1 MTDPTFKINRRI
13 ALQLMASAGV
23 AASSKPLL
31 AKAEKGQTTTTKTP
45 QSTLSSFGA
54 TGTRFNLEEAQRV
67 MHELKVDALV
77 LGDGRNFQQ
86 ATGCL
91 PVIAKMGW
99 PTLNLAILVAKPEP
113 KVLIVMLGFSYYYM
127 AADLHTFPNNDVFLY
142 GFGVTDDIK
151 EQAALNSFR
160 FTDRGEAP
168 LSDIER
174 KRLSSSRAILKQEAL
189 RNSMGK
195 ALHDALKSAD
205 VSAGHIAFDNA
216 DIGQLITQ
224 FTPKA
229 TQTNADDA
237 LRRIRTIKSPTE
249 IELMR
254 ASSAINVASAKAA
267 VQQIGTGA
275 SHKDLRRAYNSELS
289 KRDARSVFMV
299 IDHVTDE
306 QFDADLIDGQAF
318 VIDCVCDHL
327 GYLGDYGR
335 TVFIGEP
342 HKASRKAQ
350 ITVGKAWD
358 LLRSKLKPGLKFSEI
373 EALGQQAMR
382 EQGTTYRVPFKPH
395 SVGVFHSDHYGN
407 GSSAPREDIVLRP
420 GMIISIDCPVME
432 TGIGGSVHLEDLMLI
447 TKDGAEPIHELGQQ
461 AIRI

>member
-13 ALQLMASAGV
+13 ALQLMASAGIV
-23 AASSKPLL
+23 ASSKTLL
-31 AKAEKGQTTTTKTP
+31 ANAEKGQTTTTKTP
-45 QSTLSSFGA
+45 QSTSSSFGA

-127 AADLHTFPNNDVFLY
+127 AADLHTFPDNDVFLY

-160 FTDRGEAP
+160 
-168 LSDIER
+168 
-174 KRLSSSRAILKQEAL
+174 
-189 RNSMGK
+189 
-195 ALHDALKSAD
+195 
-205 VSAGHIAFDNA
+205 
-216 DIGQLITQ
+216 Q

-237 LRRIRTIKSPTE
+237 LRRIRTIKSPIE

-420 GMIISIDCPVME
+420 GMIISIDCPVLE
-432 TGIGGSVHLEDLMLI
+432 AGIGGSVHLEDLMLI
-447 TKDGAEPIHELGQQ
+447 TEDGAEPLHDLGQQ
-461 AIRI
+461 AIYI